1 MFVSGAVFSQE
12 WKPQTW
18 PVLKQYDREHLYQV
32 ALPLGGIG
40 TGTVSLGG
48 RGELRDWEIMNVPGK
63 KYSTVTT
70 GNNAPFF
77 AIYAKPQT
85 GEAMTTLL
93 AGPLYPQEYLHYEG
107 RPGCYFWSNGYAW
120 GTCTVTDDTATI
132 EVLKGSLQL
141 DKLVIGDK
149 EKRLKNFRLASG
161 ENRIIKLS

>member
-1 MFVSGAVFSQE
+1 MLFRSECGHHYARSMASWAAVIALSDFQYSGV
-12 WKPQTW
+12 
-18 PVLKQYDREHLYQV
+18 DRRMHF
-32 ALPLGGIG
+32 
-40 TGTVSLGG
+40 T
-48 RGELRDWEIMNVPGK
+48 D
-63 KYSTVTT
+63 
-70 GNNAPFF
+70 
-77 AIYAKPQT
+77 
-85 GEAMTTLL
+85 
-93 AGPLYPQEYLHYEG
+93 

>member
-1 MFVSGAVFSQE
+1 MRTSLCPFDG
-12 WKPQTW
+12 K
-18 PVLKQYDREHLYQV
+18 
-32 ALPLGGIG
+32 LGGSNRVERFPIFRSG
-40 TGTVSLGG
+40 
-48 RGELRDWEIMNVPGK
+48 
-63 KYSTVTT
+63 STD
-70 GNNAPFF
+70 AF
-77 AIYAKPQT
+77 
-85 GEAMTTLL
+85 
-93 AGPLYPQEYLHYEG
+93 HG